1 MFLSVGHEKNVIYS
15 KLVNNPFNILY
26 KAQLFNTNT
35 VSPNTFCHNILLA
48 STAIYSQS
56 AENKEEF
63 FLNFYQRIQI
73 SGKYRRNCQDENKGL

>member
-1 MFLSVGHEKNVIYS
+1 MAVFHGGSSTFLVFLPLCTSSVSIQDIPLCIFNVCIPEIP
-15 KLVNNPFNILY
+15 LCG
-26 KAQLFNTNT
+26 
-35 VSPNTFCHNILLA
+35 PNTFCHNILLT

-73 SGKYRRNCQDENKGL
+73 SGKR